1 MKRSR
6 NKKEENEKETITCT
20 NESKLKTDSD
30 NSGEKAAMLLRLGFE
45 SHDDSWKLP
54 KTATQKKQKNPRK
67 RKQKIFTQN
76 KISKLFLNQCFI
88 FLDHFF
94 GRFLDQRS
102 WDFFFQFFCF

>member
-6 NKKEENEKETITCT
+6 KKKEENEKETITCT

-54 KTATQKKQKNPRK
+54 KTATQKKNKKTQEKENK
-67 RKQKIFTQN
+67 KSSHKIKYPNSFW
-76 KISKLFLNQCFI
+76 ISVLFFWTI
-88 FLDHFF
+88 FLVVF
-94 GRFLDQRS
+94 
-102 WDFFFQFFCF
+102 